1 MLLKSLVAAA
11 SLACAAAGELPAIEI
26 VGNKFYYS
34 NNGSQFLMKGVA
46 YQADTLNS
54 TDSQQFV
61 DPLAN
66 VATCMRDIP
75 YLQQLNTN
83 IVRVYALNATQ
94 DHSGCMELLQEAGI
108 YVIADLSEPDLSID
122 RSNPQWNLELLARY
136 TQVVDEFHNYTNVV
150 GFFAGNEVTNE
161 ASNTAAS
168 AFVKAAVRD
177 TKAYIKEKGY
187 RAIPV
192 GYSSND
198 DIEIRVDLADYFA
211 CGDDSERADFFGIN
225 MYEWCGTSTFK
236 TSGYQ
241 NITGQYQ
248 NLGIPIFF
256 SEYGCNEVQP
266 RKFTEVLA
274 IYSEQMTDIWSG
286 GIVYMYYQEANNY
299 GLVSIDSSGSVST
312 MADFKY
318 LLSQLATISPSLATA
333 NSVSAASVTSC
344 PALGVNWAA
353 NTVLPPT
360 PDESICDC
368 MDLSLTCVVD
378 DSVDATDYEALFD
391 YVCGVIDCSGVS
403 ANGTSGEYG
412 SYSPCG
418 ARQKLNFVLNLYYN
432 ENGKGASAC
441 SFDGSATT
449 QKPATASSCSA
460 VLSSVGVSGLGTVS
474 GSINAVAATSGSS
487 KATGTSKASGSSGSS
502 SGLSSSSNS
511 TNKSSGAASLSTSST
526 SAWMFIVS
534 LTAVG
539 FGFVFA

>member
-1 MLLKSLVAAA
+1 MLLKSLLSAAV
-11 SLACAAAGELPAIEI
+11 LACAAAAELPAIEI
-26 VGNKFYYS
+26 VGNKFFYS

-46 YQADTLNS
+46 YQSDTLNS
-54 TDSQQFV
+54 TDAELFV

-66 VATCMRDIP
+66 VANCKRDIP
-75 YLQQLNTN
+75 YLQLLNTN

-94 DHSGCMELLQEAGI
+94 DHTGCMNLLQEAGI

-122 RSNPQWNLELLARY
+122 RSSPQWNLELLARY

-161 ASNTAAS
+161 VSNTDAS

-198 DIEIRVDLADYFA
+198 DIDIRVDLADYFA
-211 CGDDSERADFFGIN
+211 CGDEDESADFFGIN
-225 MYEWCGTSTFK
+225 MYEWCGSSTFK

-241 NITGQYQ
+241 TITQQYQ

-299 GLVSIDSSGSVST
+299 GLVTIDSSGSVST

-318 LLSQLATISPSLATA
+318 LLSQLASISPSYATA
-333 NSVSAASVTSC
+333 NSASGSASVTSC
-344 PALGVNWAA
+344 PTLGANWAA
-353 NTVLPPT
+353 NTILPPT
-360 PDESICDC
+360 PDESICNC
-368 MDLSLTCVVD
+368 MDNSLTCVVA
-378 DSVDATDYEALFD
+378 DSVDESDYEDLFD
-391 YVCGVIDCSGVS
+391 YVCGVVDCSGVS
-403 ANGTSGEYG
+403 TNGTSGDYG
-412 SYSPCG
+412 AYSPCG
-418 ARQKLNFVLNLYYN
+418 AKQKLNFVLNLYYMK
-432 ENGKGASAC
+432 NGSNASAC
-441 SFDGSATT
+441 KFDGSAST
-449 QKPATASSCSA
+449 QKPTTASSCTA
-460 VLSSVGVSGLGTVS
+460 VLSSAGVSGLGTVS
-474 GSINAVAATSGSS
+474 GSVKAGSATSG
-487 KATGTSKASGSSGSS
+487 ASGSGRSGSAGSS
-502 SGLSSSSNS
+502 SSTGLSSSSTS
-511 TNKSSGAASLSTSST
+511 SKKSGAASLNSSSS
-526 SAWMFIVS
+526 SAWMLLVS

-539 FGFVFA
+539 FGLVFA